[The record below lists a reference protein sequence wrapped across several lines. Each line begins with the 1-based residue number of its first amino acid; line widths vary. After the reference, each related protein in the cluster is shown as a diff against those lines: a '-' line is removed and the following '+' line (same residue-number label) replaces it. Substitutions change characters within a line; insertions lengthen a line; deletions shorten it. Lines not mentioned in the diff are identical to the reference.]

1 MVAHSL
7 RLVLPSDAH
16 APEALAAPT
25 FLVACEASAAWLAA
39 RPPQPLPP
47 ATLTDARALRDALAG
62 LLSRE
67 RAAAADFLLALADFD
82 QRRGWEVLGHSS
94 LFTFLTRELHLS
106 KGAAFL
112 RFTAARLLPR
122 FPAVEAPLRDGR
134 LCLSTM
140 GELARLLTL
149 ENQAELLPRFFG
161 LSAREAKEVAA
172 AISPLQDPPRRE
184 VVKIIPTQQ
193 PVASSGSSGSPAGGG
208 LVRTSE
214 LLLAAAAPQPIPL
227 LSAEQAA
234 APARGELVRTS
245 ELALSVTLP
254 HPLPSGSMDWSGD
267 PARVDLVRT
276 SEPPRA
282 SVRPQPDEVEP
293 LTADLRR
300 LHLTVSR
307 RLLEKVA
314 AAKDG
319 LAHALPGATT
329 AQVLEAALDLLLEK
343 QARRRA
349 LPAGARAGAQV
360 ASSVVQPSSAGNPT
374 VPAGSASAPSDDD
387 AMGSGAARSAAHPRS
402 SVHHEAEGHANSA
415 DTASPKAPPNSPA
428 AAAPAPHPRFI
439 PAAVRREV
447 WQRDG
452 QRCQFPLDLGGTC
465 GATHRLE
472 LDHLVPLA
480 LGGQATAANLRVVC
494 ARHNRYAA
502 RLALGPAA
510 AAERGRQRARTEG
523 PTCVGAE
530 RALISSTGRSRSDST
545 DDPSPRGGLSA
556 AAGDP
561 DWTHAE

>member
-1 MVAHSL
+1 MASQFL
-7 RLVLPSDAH
+7 RLVLPSDAR
-16 APEALAAPT
+16 APGVLAAPSVP
-25 FLVACEASAAWLAA
+25 VACEASAAWLTA
-39 RPPQPLPP
+39 RAPQPLPP
-47 ATLTDARALRDALAG
+47 ASLADARALRDALAG

-67 RAAAADFLLALADFD
+67 RAAAADFLLALAGFD
-82 QRRGWEVLGHSS
+82 QRRGWEVLGHAS
-94 LFTFLTRELHLS
+94 LFAFLTRELHLS

-134 LCLSTM
+134 LCLSTV
-140 GELARLLTL
+140 GELARLLTP
-149 ENQAELLPRFFG
+149 ENQAELLPSFFG

-172 AISPLQDPPRRE
+172 AISPRQDPPRRE
-184 VVKIIPTQQ
+184 VVTTIAGQANSTGT
-193 PVASSGSSGSPAGGG
+193 AAAAAPARGD
-208 LVRTSE
+208 LVRTSD
-214 LLLAAAAPQPIPL
+214 LLLAAAAPQPSP
-227 LSAEQAA
+227 AWREAQAN

-245 ELALSVTLP
+245 ELALAVTLP
-254 HPLPSGSMDWSGD
+254 HLLPSGSMDCCGD

-282 SVRPQPDEVEP
+282 SARPPPDEVEP

-319 LAHALPGATT
+319 LAHAIPGASTE
-329 AQVLEAALDLLLEK
+329 QVLEAALDLLLEK

-349 LPAGARAGAQV
+349 SSAGARAGVQV
-360 ASSVVQPSSAGNPT
+360 ASSSLVQPSTTSVQVASASVQPSTTSVQLASTGGDPT
-374 VPAGSASAPSDDD
+374 TPGKAAVPVGSASAPSDSD
-387 AMGSGAARSAAHPRS
+387 ATAAGAANATAHPMDP
-402 SVHHEAEGHANSA
+402 VHHTTEGHAKTS
-415 DTASPKAPPNSPA
+415 TTTSPQAPAAEQP

-452 QRCQFPLDLGGTC
+452 QRCQFPLDRGGTC

-510 AAERGRQRARTEG
+510 AAERGRGRG
-523 PTCVGAE
+523 P
-530 RALISSTGRSRSDST
+530 
-545 DDPSPRGGLSA
+545 
-556 AAGDP
+556 
-561 DWTHAE
+561 